1 MIIKSRKIL
10 YKDWIYTWLIE
21 KKDYIKES
29 TYANYSNN
37 IFNHIIPK
45 LGNYTLNEINHK
57 VIQDFLLELSKSGRK
72 DNTGGLSEKTIKDIT
87 IIVNGSIKKGINEGK
102 IKHIELSFNYPKD
115 NKEKKIYILKKHEN
129 NKITN
134 YVLDNKNK
142 KNIWFLIS
150 LYSGIRI
157 GELCA
162 LQWKD
167 IDFKNNKLI
176 ISKTIQRVYI
186 KDKDKNVSKVI
197 ITTPKTKNANREI
210 PINKDFIE
218 LLKPLKTDK
227 ENYILSNNDKYIEPR
242 TYRKYFNKKLKELK
256 IKHFNF
262 HSLRHTFAT
271 NCISLGCDY
280 KTVSELLG
288 HANVNITLNL
298 YVHPRYSQKK
308 KWIDLVSKVFQEKVN
323 KWLFLFAIIFLESV
337 L

>member
-1 MIIKSRKIL
+1 MKIRKIL
-10 YKDWIYTWLIE
+10 YKDWIYEWLIE

-45 LGNYTLNEINHK
+45 LGNYHLNQINHK
-57 VIQDFLLELSKSGRK
+57 IIQDFLLELSKNGRK

-87 IIVNGSIKKGINEGK
+87 IIVKGSIKKAINENK
-102 IKHIELSFNYPKD
+102 IKYIELSFNYPKD
-115 NKEKKIYILKKHEN
+115 NKDKNIYILTKHEQ

-134 YVLDNKNK
+134 YVLNNCNS
-142 KNIWFLIS
+142 KNIGLLIS

-167 IDFKNNKLI
+167 VDFKNNKLT
-176 ISKTIQRVYI
+176 ISKTIQRIYI
-186 KDKDKNVSKVI
+186 KDKDNNISKIIVS
-197 ITTPKTKNANREI
+197 TPKTKNANREI
-210 PINKDFIE
+210 PINKDFLEI
-218 LLKPLKTDK
+218 LKKLKSEKD
-227 ENYILSNNDKYIEPR
+227 NYILSNTSKYVEPR
-242 TYRKYFNKKLKELK
+242 TYRKYFNKVLRELK
-256 IKHFNF
+256 IKQFNF

-308 KWIDLVSKVFQEKVN
+308 KCIDLISKIFQEKAA
-323 KWLFLFAIIFLESV
+323 K
-337 L
+337 

>member
-1 MIIKSRKIL
+1 MLIKSKKIF
-10 YKDWIYTWLIE
+10 YKDWIYSWLIE

-37 IFNHIIPK
+37 IFNHIIPN
-45 LGNYTLNEINHK
+45 LGDYKLNELNHRI
-57 VIQDFLLELSKSGRK
+57 IQDFLLELSKTGRK
-72 DNTGGLSEKTIKDIT
+72 NGSGGLSEKTIKDIT
-87 IIVNGSIKKGINEGK
+87 IIVKGSIKKGINEDK
-102 IKHIELSFNYPKD
+102 IKHIELTFNYPKE
-115 NKEKKIYILKKHEN
+115 NKDKSIYILTKHEQ
-129 NKITN
+129 NKLTN
-134 YVLDNKNK
+134 YVLNNLTSR
-142 KNIWFLIS
+142 NVGILLS

-176 ISKTIQRVYI
+176 ISKTVQRIYI
-186 KDKDKNVSKVI
+186 KDKDKNISKVI
-197 ITTPKTKNANREI
+197 ITSPKTKNANREI

-218 LLKPLKTDK
+218 ILKKIKSDN
-227 ENYILSNNDKYIEPR
+227 EYYIISNSEKYIEPR
-242 TYRKYFNKKLKELK
+242 TYRKYFNKVLKEKK

-271 NCISLGCDY
+271 NCITLGCDY

-308 KWIDLVSKVFQEKVN
+308 KCIDLVSKIFQEKAN
-323 KWLFLFAIIFLESV
+323 K
-337 L
+337 

>member
-1 MIIKSRKIL
+1 MLLKNKKIL
-10 YKDWIYTWLIE
+10 YKDWIYTWLLE

-45 LGNYTLNEINHK
+45 LGNYYLNELNHK
-57 VIQDFLLELSKSGRK
+57 VIQDFLLELSKNGRK
-72 DNTGGLSEKTIKDIT
+72 DNNGGLAEKTIKDIT
-87 IIVNGSIKKGINEGK
+87 IIIKGSIKKGINEDK
-102 IKHIELSFNYPKD
+102 IKHIELTFNYPKD
-115 NKEKKIYILKKHEN
+115 NKESKLYVLTKREQ

-134 YVLDNKNK
+134 YVLENINS
-142 KNIWFLIS
+142 KNIGLLIS

-162 LQWKD
+162 LRWED
-167 IDFKNNKLI
+167 VDFKKNCVTIN
-176 ISKTIQRVYI
+176 KTIQRVYI
-186 KDKDKNVSKVI
+186 KDKDKNISKVI

-210 PINKDFIE
+210 PINKDFLEI
-218 LLKPLKTDK
+218 LKKVKSDK
-227 ENYILSNNDKYIEPR
+227 NHYILTGNEKYIEPR
-242 TYRKYFNKKLKELK
+242 TYRKYFNKVLDELK

-271 NCISLGCDY
+271 NCISLGVDY

-308 KWIDLVSKVFQEKVN
+308 KCIDLVCKVFQEKV
-323 KWLFLFAIIFLESV
+323 V
-337 L
+337 

>member
-10 YKDWIYTWLIE
+10 YKDWIYAWLIE

-57 VIQDFLLELSKSGRK
+57 IIQDFLLELSKSGRK

-87 IIVNGSIKKGINEGK
+87 IIVKGSIKKGINEGK

-115 NKEKKIYILKKHEN
+115 NKEKKIYILTKHEQ

-134 YVLDNKNK
+134 YVLDNTNT
-142 KNIWFLIS
+142 KNIGFLIS

-167 IDFKNNKLI
+167 IDFKNNKLMI
-176 ISKTIQRVYI
+176 TKTIQRVYI
-186 KDKDKNVSKVI
+186 KDKDKSISKVI

-210 PINKDFIE
+210 PINKDFLEII
-218 LLKPLKTDK
+218 KSLKTNKD
-227 ENYILSNNDKYIEPR
+227 NYILSNSDKYIEPR
-242 TYRKYFNKKLKELK
+242 TYRKYFNKILKELK

-308 KWIDLVSKVFQEKVN
+308 KCIDLVSKIFQEKV
-323 KWLFLFAIIFLESV
+323 KK
-337 L
+337 

>member
-1 MIIKSRKIL
+1 MIIKSKKIF
-10 YKDWIYTWLIE
+10 YKDWIYSWLIE

-57 VIQDFLLELSKSGRK
+57 IIQDFLLELSKNGRK

-87 IIVNGSIKKGINEGK
+87 IIVKGSIKKGINEGK

-115 NKEKKIYILKKHEN
+115 NKEKSIYVLTKYEQ

-134 YVLDNKNK
+134 YVLDNRNT
-142 KNIWFLIS
+142 KNIGFLIS

-167 IDFKNNKLI
+167 IDFKNNKLM

-186 KDKDKNVSKVI
+186 KDKDKSISKVI

-227 ENYILSNNDKYIEPR
+227 DNYILSNNDKYIEPR
-242 TYRKYFNKKLKELK
+242 TYRKYFNKILNELK

-271 NCISLGCDY
+271 NCISLGCDC

-308 KWIDLVSKVFQEKVN
+308 KCIDLVSKVFQEKVN
-323 KWLFLFAIIFLESV
+323 K
-337 L
+337 

>member
-1 MIIKSRKIL
+1 MLLKSKKIL
-10 YKDWIYTWLIE
+10 YKDWIYTWLLE

-45 LGNYTLNEINHK
+45 LGNYYLNELNHK
-57 VIQDFLLELSKSGRK
+57 VIQDFLLELSKNGRK
-72 DNTGGLSEKTIKDIT
+72 DNNGGLAEKTIKDIT
-87 IIVNGSIKKGINEGK
+87 IIIKGSIKKGINEDK
-102 IKHIELSFNYPKD
+102 IKHIELTFNYPKD
-115 NKEKKIYILKKHEN
+115 NKENKLYVLTKREQ

-134 YVLDNKNK
+134 YVLE
-142 KNIWFLIS
+142 NINSRNIGLLIS

-162 LQWKD
+162 LRWED
-167 IDFKNNKLI
+167 VDFKKNCLTIN
-176 ISKTIQRVYI
+176 KTIQRVYI
-186 KDKDKNVSKVI
+186 KDKDKNISKVI

-210 PINKDFIE
+210 PINKDFLEI
-218 LLKPLKTDK
+218 LKKVKSDK
-227 ENYILSNNDKYIEPR
+227 KHYILTGNEKYIEPR
-242 TYRKYFNKKLKELK
+242 TYRKYFNKILAELR

-271 NCISLGCDY
+271 NCISLGVDY

-308 KWIDLVSKVFQEKVN
+308 KCIDLVCKVFQEKV
-323 KWLFLFAIIFLESV
+323 V
-337 L
+337 

>member
-1 MIIKSRKIL
+1 MLLKNKKIL
-10 YKDWIYTWLIE
+10 YKDWIYTWLLE

-45 LGNYTLNEINHK
+45 LGNYYLNELNHK
-57 VIQDFLLELSKSGRK
+57 VIQDFLLELSKNGRK
-72 DNTGGLSEKTIKDIT
+72 DNNGGLAEKTIKDIT
-87 IIVNGSIKKGINEGK
+87 IIIKGSIKKGINEDK
-102 IKHIELSFNYPKD
+102 IKHIELTFNYPKD
-115 NKEKKIYILKKHEN
+115 NKENKLYVLTKREQ

-134 YVLDNKNK
+134 YVLE
-142 KNIWFLIS
+142 NINSRNIGLLIS

-162 LQWKD
+162 LKWED
-167 IDFKNNKLI
+167 VDFKKNCLTIN
-176 ISKTIQRVYI
+176 KTIQRVYI
-186 KDKDKNVSKVI
+186 KDKNKNISKVI

-210 PINKDFIE
+210 PINKDFLEI
-218 LLKPLKTDK
+218 LKKVKSDK
-227 ENYILSNNDKYIEPR
+227 NHYILTGNEKYIEPR
-242 TYRKYFNKKLKELK
+242 TYRKYFNKVLAKLK

-271 NCISLGCDY
+271 NCISLGVDY

-308 KWIDLVSKVFQEKVN
+308 KCIDLVCKVFQEKV
-323 KWLFLFAIIFLESV
+323 I
-337 L
+337 

>member
-1 MIIKSRKIL
+1 MLLKSKKIL
-10 YKDWIYTWLIE
+10 YKDWIYTWLLE

-45 LGNYTLNEINHK
+45 LGNYYLNELNHK
-57 VIQDFLLELSKSGRK
+57 VIQDFLLELSKNGRK
-72 DNTGGLSEKTIKDIT
+72 DNTGGLAEKTIKDIT
-87 IIVNGSIKKGINEGK
+87 IIIKGSIKKGINEDK
-102 IKHIELSFNYPKD
+102 IKHIELTFNYPKD
-115 NKEKKIYILKKHEN
+115 NKENKLYVLTKREQ

-134 YVLDNKNK
+134 YVLE
-142 KNIWFLIS
+142 NINSRNIGLLIS

-162 LQWKD
+162 LRWED
-167 IDFKNNKLI
+167 VDFKKNCLTIN
-176 ISKTIQRVYI
+176 KTIQRVYI
-186 KDKDKNVSKVI
+186 KDKNKNISKVI

-210 PINKDFIE
+210 PINKDFLE
-218 LLKPLKTDK
+218 VLKKVKSDK
-227 ENYILSNNDKYIEPR
+227 EHYILTGNEKYIEPR
-242 TYRKYFNKKLKELK
+242 TYRKYFNKILDELK

-262 HSLRHTFAT
+262 HSLWHTFAT
-271 NCISLGCDY
+271 NCISLGVDY

-308 KWIDLVSKVFQEKVN
+308 KCIDLVCKVFQEKV
-323 KWLFLFAIIFLESV
+323 I
-337 L
+337 

>member
-1 MIIKSRKIL
+1 MILKSKKIL
-10 YKDWIYTWLIE
+10 YKDWIYTWLLE

-45 LGNYTLNEINHK
+45 LGNYYLNELNHK
-57 VIQDFLLELSKSGRK
+57 VIQDFLLELSKNGRK
-72 DNTGGLSEKTIKDIT
+72 DNNGGLAEKTIKDIT
-87 IIVNGSIKKGINEGK
+87 IIIKGSIKKGINEDK
-102 IKHIELSFNYPKD
+102 IKHIELTFNYPKD
-115 NKEKKIYILKKHEN
+115 NKENKLYVLTKREQ

-134 YVLDNKNK
+134 YVLE
-142 KNIWFLIS
+142 NINSRNIGLLIS

-162 LQWKD
+162 LRWED
-167 IDFKNNKLI
+167 VDFKKNCLTIN
-176 ISKTIQRVYI
+176 KTIQRVYI
-186 KDKDKNVSKVI
+186 KDKNKNISKVI

-210 PINKDFIE
+210 PINKDFLEI
-218 LLKPLKTDK
+218 LKKIKSDK
-227 ENYILSNNDKYIEPR
+227 KNYILTGNEKYIEPR
-242 TYRKYFNKKLKELK
+242 TYRKYFNKVLDELK

-271 NCISLGCDY
+271 NCISLGVDY

-308 KWIDLVSKVFQEKVN
+308 KCIDLVCKVFQEKV
-323 KWLFLFAIIFLESV
+323 V
-337 L
+337 

>member
-1 MIIKSRKIL
+1 MLLKSKKIL
-10 YKDWIYTWLIE
+10 YKDWIYTWLLE

-45 LGNYTLNEINHK
+45 LGNYYLNELNHK
-57 VIQDFLLELSKSGRK
+57 VIQDFLLELSKNGRK
-72 DNTGGLSEKTIKDIT
+72 DNTGGLAEKTIKDIT
-87 IIVNGSIKKGINEGK
+87 IIIKGSIKKGINEDK
-102 IKHIELSFNYPKD
+102 IKHIELTFNYPKD
-115 NKEKKIYILKKHEN
+115 NKENKLYVLTKREQ

-134 YVLDNKNK
+134 YVLE
-142 KNIWFLIS
+142 NINSRNIGLLIS

-162 LQWKD
+162 LKWED
-167 IDFKNNKLI
+167 VDFKKNCLTIN
-176 ISKTIQRVYI
+176 KTIQRVYI
-186 KDKDKNVSKVI
+186 KDKNKNISKVI

-210 PINKDFIE
+210 PINKDFLEI
-218 LLKPLKTDK
+218 LKKVKSDK
-227 ENYILSNNDKYIEPR
+227 KHYVLTGSEKYIEPR
-242 TYRKYFNKKLKELK
+242 TYRKYFNKVLNELK

-271 NCISLGCDY
+271 NCISLGVDY

-308 KWIDLVSKVFQEKVN
+308 KCIDLVCKVFQEKV
-323 KWLFLFAIIFLESV
+323 V
-337 L
+337 

>member
-1 MIIKSRKIL
+1 MLLKNKKIL
-10 YKDWIYTWLIE
+10 YKDWIYIWLLE

-45 LGNYTLNEINHK
+45 LGNYYLNELNHK
-57 VIQDFLLELSKSGRK
+57 VIQDFLLELSKNGRK
-72 DNTGGLSEKTIKDIT
+72 DNTGGLAEKTIKDIT
-87 IIVNGSIKKGINEGK
+87 IIIKGSIKKGINEDK
-102 IKHIELSFNYPKD
+102 IKHIELTFNYPKD
-115 NKEKKIYILKKHEN
+115 NKENKLYVLTKREQ

-134 YVLDNKNK
+134 YVLE
-142 KNIWFLIS
+142 NINSRNIGLLIS

-162 LQWKD
+162 LRWED
-167 IDFKNNKLI
+167 VDFKKNCLTIN
-176 ISKTIQRVYI
+176 KTIQRVYI
-186 KDKDKNVSKVI
+186 KDKDKNISKII

-210 PINKDFIE
+210 PINKDFLEI
-218 LLKPLKTDK
+218 LKKVKSDK
-227 ENYILSNNDKYIEPR
+227 KHYILTGNEKYIEPR
-242 TYRKYFNKKLKELK
+242 TYRKYFNKVLDKLK

-271 NCISLGCDY
+271 NCISLGVDY

-308 KWIDLVSKVFQEKVN
+308 KCIDLVCKVFQEKV
-323 KWLFLFAIIFLESV
+323 V
-337 L
+337 

>member
-1 MIIKSRKIL
+1 MLLKSKKIL
-10 YKDWIYTWLIE
+10 YKDWIYTWLLE

-45 LGNYTLNEINHK
+45 LGNYYLNELNHK
-57 VIQDFLLELSKSGRK
+57 VIQDFLLELSKNGRK
-72 DNTGGLSEKTIKDIT
+72 DNNGGLAEKTIKDIT
-87 IIVNGSIKKGINEGK
+87 IIIKGSIKKGINEDK
-102 IKHIELSFNYPKD
+102 IKHIELTFNYPKD
-115 NKEKKIYILKKHEN
+115 NKENKLYVLTKREQ

-134 YVLDNKNK
+134 YVLE
-142 KNIWFLIS
+142 NINSRNIGLLIS

-162 LQWKD
+162 LKWED
-167 IDFKNNKLI
+167 VDFKKNCLTIN
-176 ISKTIQRVYI
+176 KTIQRVYI
-186 KDKDKNVSKVI
+186 KDKDKNISKVI

-210 PINKDFIE
+210 PINKDFLEI
-218 LLKPLKTDK
+218 LKKVKTDK
-227 ENYILSNNDKYIEPR
+227 KNYILTGNEKYIEPR
-242 TYRKYFNKKLKELK
+242 TYRKYFNKILDELK

-271 NCISLGCDY
+271 NCISLGVDY

-308 KWIDLVSKVFQEKVN
+308 KCIDLVCKVFQEKV
-323 KWLFLFAIIFLESV
+323 I
-337 L
+337 

>member
-1 MIIKSRKIL
+1 MLLKNKKIL
-10 YKDWIYTWLIE
+10 YKDWIYTWLLE

-45 LGNYTLNEINHK
+45 LGNYYLNELNHK
-57 VIQDFLLELSKSGRK
+57 VIQDFLLELSKNGRK
-72 DNTGGLSEKTIKDIT
+72 DNTGGLAEKTIKDIT
-87 IIVNGSIKKGINEGK
+87 IIIKGSIKKGINEDK
-102 IKHIELSFNYPKD
+102 IKHIELTFNYPKD
-115 NKEKKIYILKKHEN
+115 NKENKLYVLTKREQ

-134 YVLDNKNK
+134 YVLE
-142 KNIWFLIS
+142 NINSRNIGLLIS

-162 LQWKD
+162 LRWED
-167 IDFKNNKLI
+167 VDFKKNCLTIN
-176 ISKTIQRVYI
+176 KTIQRVYI
-186 KDKDKNVSKVI
+186 KDKDKNISKVI

-210 PINKDFIE
+210 PINKDFLEI
-218 LLKPLKTDK
+218 LKKVRLDK
-227 ENYILSNNDKYIEPR
+227 EHYILTGNEKYIEPR
-242 TYRKYFNKKLKELK
+242 TYRKYFNKILDELK

-271 NCISLGCDY
+271 NCISLGVDY

-308 KWIDLVSKVFQEKVN
+308 KCIDLVCKVFQGKV
-323 KWLFLFAIIFLESV
+323 I
-337 L
+337 

>member
-1 MIIKSRKIL
+1 MLLKSKKIL
-10 YKDWIYTWLIE
+10 YKDWIYTWLLE

-45 LGNYTLNEINHK
+45 LGNYYLNELNHK
-57 VIQDFLLELSKSGRK
+57 VIQDFLLELSKNGRK
-72 DNTGGLSEKTIKDIT
+72 DNNGGLAEKTIKDIT
-87 IIVNGSIKKGINEGK
+87 IIIKGSIKKGINEDK
-102 IKHIELSFNYPKD
+102 IKHIELTFNYPKD
-115 NKEKKIYILKKHEN
+115 NKENKLYVLTKREQ

-134 YVLDNKNK
+134 YVLE
-142 KNIWFLIS
+142 NINSRNIGLLIS

-162 LQWKD
+162 LRWED
-167 IDFKNNKLI
+167 VDFKKNCLTIN
-176 ISKTIQRVYI
+176 KTIQRVYI
-186 KDKDKNVSKVI
+186 KDKNKNISKVI

-210 PINKDFIE
+210 PINKDFLEI
-218 LLKPLKTDK
+218 LKKVKSDK
-227 ENYILSNNDKYIEPR
+227 KHYILTGNEKYIEPR
-242 TYRKYFNKKLKELK
+242 TYRKYFNKVLDELK

-271 NCISLGCDY
+271 NCISLGVDY

-308 KWIDLVSKVFQEKVN
+308 KCIDLVCKVFQEKV
-323 KWLFLFAIIFLESV
+323 V
-337 L
+337 

>member
-1 MIIKSRKIL
+1 MLLKSKKIL
-10 YKDWIYTWLIE
+10 YKDWIYTWLLE

-45 LGNYTLNEINHK
+45 LGNYYLNELNHK
-57 VIQDFLLELSKSGRK
+57 VIQDFLLELSKNGRK
-72 DNTGGLSEKTIKDIT
+72 DNTGGLAEKTIKDIT
-87 IIVNGSIKKGINEGK
+87 IIIKGSIKKGINEDK
-102 IKHIELSFNYPKD
+102 IKHIELTFNYPKD
-115 NKEKKIYILKKHEN
+115 NKENKLYVLTKREQ

-134 YVLDNKNK
+134 YVLE
-142 KNIWFLIS
+142 NINSRNVGLLIS

-162 LQWKD
+162 LKWED
-167 IDFKNNKLI
+167 VDFKKNCLTIN
-176 ISKTIQRVYI
+176 KTIQRVYI
-186 KDKDKNVSKVI
+186 KDKNKNISKVI

-210 PINKDFIE
+210 PINKDFLEI
-218 LLKPLKTDK
+218 LKKVKSDK
-227 ENYILSNNDKYIEPR
+227 KHYILTGNEKYIEPR
-242 TYRKYFNKKLKELK
+242 TYRKYFNKVLDELK

-271 NCISLGCDY
+271 NCISLGVDY

-308 KWIDLVSKVFQEKVN
+308 KCIDLVCKVFQEKV
-323 KWLFLFAIIFLESV
+323 V
-337 L
+337 

>member
-1 MIIKSRKIL
+1 MYNIFGKEFIMLLKNKKIL
-10 YKDWIYTWLIE
+10 YKDWIYIWLLE

-45 LGNYTLNEINHK
+45 LGNYYLNELNHK
-57 VIQDFLLELSKSGRK
+57 VIQDFLLELSKNGRK
-72 DNTGGLSEKTIKDIT
+72 DNTGGLAEKTIKDIT
-87 IIVNGSIKKGINEGK
+87 IIIKGSIKKGINEDK
-102 IKHIELSFNYPKD
+102 IKHIELTFNYPKD
-115 NKEKKIYILKKHEN
+115 NKENKLYVLTKREQ

-134 YVLDNKNK
+134 YVLE
-142 KNIWFLIS
+142 NINSRNIGLLIS

-162 LQWKD
+162 LRWED
-167 IDFKNNKLI
+167 VDFKKNCLTIN
-176 ISKTIQRVYI
+176 KTIQRVYI
-186 KDKDKNVSKVI
+186 KDKNKNISKVI

-210 PINKDFIE
+210 PINKDFLEI
-218 LLKPLKTDK
+218 LKKVKSDK
-227 ENYILSNNDKYIEPR
+227 KHYILTGNEKYIEPR
-242 TYRKYFNKKLKELK
+242 TYRKYFNKILDELK

-271 NCISLGCDY
+271 NCISLGVDY

-308 KWIDLVSKVFQEKVN
+308 KCIDLVCKVFQEKV
-323 KWLFLFAIIFLESV
+323 V
-337 L
+337 

>member
-1 MIIKSRKIL
+1 MLLKNKKIL
-10 YKDWIYTWLIE
+10 YKDWIYTWLLE

-45 LGNYTLNEINHK
+45 LGNYYLNELNHRI
-57 VIQDFLLELSKSGRK
+57 IQDFLLELSKNGRK
-72 DNTGGLSEKTIKDIT
+72 DNNGGLAEKTIKDIT
-87 IIVNGSIKKGINEGK
+87 IIIKGSIKKGINEDK
-102 IKHIELSFNYPKD
+102 IKHIELTFNYPKD
-115 NKEKKIYILKKHEN
+115 NKENKLYVLTKREQ

-134 YVLDNKNK
+134 YVLE
-142 KNIWFLIS
+142 NINSRNIGLLIS

-162 LQWKD
+162 LKWED
-167 IDFKNNKLI
+167 VDFKKNCLTIN
-176 ISKTIQRVYI
+176 KTIQRVYI
-186 KDKDKNVSKVI
+186 KDKNKNISKVI

-210 PINKDFIE
+210 PINKDFLEI
-218 LLKPLKTDK
+218 LKKVKSDK
-227 ENYILSNNDKYIEPR
+227 KHYILTGNEKYIEPR
-242 TYRKYFNKKLKELK
+242 TYRKYFNKVLDELK

-271 NCISLGCDY
+271 NCISLGVDY

-308 KWIDLVSKVFQEKVN
+308 KCIDLVCKVFQEKV
-323 KWLFLFAIIFLESV
+323 V
-337 L
+337 

>member
-1 MIIKSRKIL
+1 MLLKSKKIL
-10 YKDWIYTWLIE
+10 YKDWIYTWLLE

-45 LGNYTLNEINHK
+45 LGNYYLNELNHK
-57 VIQDFLLELSKSGRK
+57 VIQDFLLELSKNGRK
-72 DNTGGLSEKTIKDIT
+72 DNNGGLAEKTIKDIT
-87 IIVNGSIKKGINEGK
+87 IIIKGSIKKGINEDK
-102 IKHIELSFNYPKD
+102 IKHIELTFNYPKD
-115 NKEKKIYILKKHEN
+115 NKENKLYVLTKREQ

-134 YVLDNKNK
+134 YVLE
-142 KNIWFLIS
+142 NINSRNIGLLIS

-162 LQWKD
+162 LRWED
-167 IDFKNNKLI
+167 VDFKKNCLTIN
-176 ISKTIQRVYI
+176 KTIQRVYI
-186 KDKDKNVSKVI
+186 KDKNKNISKVI

-210 PINKDFIE
+210 PINKDFLEI
-218 LLKPLKTDK
+218 LKKVKSDK
-227 ENYILSNNDKYIEPR
+227 EHYILTGNEKYIEPR
-242 TYRKYFNKKLKELK
+242 TYRKYFNKVLDELK

-271 NCISLGCDY
+271 NCISLGVDY

-308 KWIDLVSKVFQEKVN
+308 KCIDLVCKVFQEKV
-323 KWLFLFAIIFLESV
+323 I
-337 L
+337 

>member
-1 MIIKSRKIL
+1 MLLKNKKIL
-10 YKDWIYTWLIE
+10 YKDWIYTWLLE

-45 LGNYTLNEINHK
+45 LGNYYLNELNHK
-57 VIQDFLLELSKSGRK
+57 VIQDFLLELSKNGRK
-72 DNTGGLSEKTIKDIT
+72 DNTGGLAEKTIKDIT
-87 IIVNGSIKKGINEGK
+87 IIIKGSIKKGINEDK
-102 IKHIELSFNYPKD
+102 IKHIELTFNYPKD
-115 NKEKKIYILKKHEN
+115 NNKENKLYVLTKREQ

-134 YVLDNKNK
+134 YVLA
-142 KNIWFLIS
+142 NINSRNIGLLIS

-162 LQWKD
+162 LRWED
-167 IDFKNNKLI
+167 VDFKKNCLTIN
-176 ISKTIQRVYI
+176 KTIQRVYI
-186 KDKDKNVSKVI
+186 KDKDKNISKVI

-210 PINKDFIE
+210 PINKDFLEI
-218 LLKPLKTDK
+218 LKKVRLDK
-227 ENYILSNNDKYIEPR
+227 EHYILTGNEKYIEPR
-242 TYRKYFNKKLKELK
+242 TYRKYFNKILDELK

-271 NCISLGCDY
+271 NCISLGVDY

-308 KWIDLVSKVFQEKVN
+308 KCIDLVCKVFQGKV
-323 KWLFLFAIIFLESV
+323 I
-337 L
+337 

>member
-10 YKDWIYTWLIE
+10 YKDWIYAWLVE

-57 VIQDFLLELSKSGRK
+57 IIQDFLLELSKNGRK

-87 IIVNGSIKKGINEGK
+87 IIVKGSIKKGINEGK

-115 NKEKKIYILKKHEN
+115 NKEKSIYILTKYEQ

-134 YVLDNKNK
+134 YVLDNRNT
-142 KNIWFLIS
+142 KNIGFLIS

-167 IDFKNNKLI
+167 IDFKNNKLM

-186 KDKDKNVSKVI
+186 KDKDKSISKVI

-210 PINKDFIE
+210 PVNKDFLEII
-218 LLKPLKTDK
+218 KSLKTDK
-227 ENYILSNNDKYIEPR
+227 DNYILSNSDKYIEPR
-242 TYRKYFNKKLKELK
+242 TYRKYFNKILKELK

-308 KWIDLVSKVFQEKVN
+308 KCIDLVSKIFQEKV
-323 KWLFLFAIIFLESV
+323 KK
-337 L
+337 

>member
-10 YKDWIYTWLIE
+10 YKDWIYVWLIE

-57 VIQDFLLELSKSGRK
+57 IIQDFLLELSKNGRK

-87 IIVNGSIKKGINEGK
+87 IIVKGSIKKGINEGK
-102 IKHIELSFNYPKD
+102 IKHIELSFNYPRD
-115 NKEKKIYILKKHEN
+115 NKEKKIYILTKHEQ

-134 YVLDNKNK
+134 YVLDNINAKNVG
-142 KNIWFLIS
+142 FLIS

-167 IDFKNNKLI
+167 IDFKNNKLM

-186 KDKDKNVSKVI
+186 KDKDKNISKII

-210 PINKDFIE
+210 PINKDFLEII
-218 LLKPLKTDK
+218 KSLKTDK
-227 ENYILSNNDKYIEPR
+227 DNYILSNSDKYIEPR
-242 TYRKYFNKKLKELK
+242 TYRKYFNKILKELK

-308 KWIDLVSKVFQEKVN
+308 KCIDLVSKIFQEKV
-323 KWLFLFAIIFLESV
+323 KK
-337 L
+337 

>member
-1 MIIKSRKIL
+1 MLLKNKKIL
-10 YKDWIYTWLIE
+10 YKDWIYTWLLE

-45 LGNYTLNEINHK
+45 LGNYYLNELNHK
-57 VIQDFLLELSKSGRK
+57 VIQDFLLELSKNGRK
-72 DNTGGLSEKTIKDIT
+72 DNNGGLAEKTIKDIT
-87 IIVNGSIKKGINEGK
+87 IIIKGSIKKGINEDK
-102 IKHIELSFNYPKD
+102 IKHIELTFNYPKD
-115 NKEKKIYILKKHEN
+115 NKENRLYVLTKREQ

-134 YVLDNKNK
+134 YILE
-142 KNIWFLIS
+142 NINSRNIGLLIS

-162 LQWKD
+162 LKWED
-167 IDFKNNKLI
+167 VDFKKNCLTIN
-176 ISKTIQRVYI
+176 KTIQRVYI
-186 KDKDKNVSKVI
+186 KDKNKNISKVI

-210 PINKDFIE
+210 PINKDFLEI
-218 LLKPLKTDK
+218 LKKVKTDK
-227 ENYILSNNDKYIEPR
+227 KNYILTGNEKYIEPR
-242 TYRKYFNKKLKELK
+242 TYRKYFNKILDELK

-271 NCISLGCDY
+271 NCISLGVDY

-308 KWIDLVSKVFQEKVN
+308 KCIDLVCKVFQEKV
-323 KWLFLFAIIFLESV
+323 V
-337 L
+337 

>member
-1 MIIKSRKIL
+1 MLLKNKKIL
-10 YKDWIYTWLIE
+10 YKDWIYTWLLE

-45 LGNYTLNEINHK
+45 LGNYYLNELNHK
-57 VIQDFLLELSKSGRK
+57 VIQDFLLELSKNGRK
-72 DNTGGLSEKTIKDIT
+72 DNTGGLAEKTIKDIT
-87 IIVNGSIKKGINEGK
+87 IIIKGSIKKGINEDK
-102 IKHIELSFNYPKD
+102 IKHIELTFNYPKD
-115 NKEKKIYILKKHEN
+115 NKENKLYVLTKREQ

-134 YVLDNKNK
+134 YVLE
-142 KNIWFLIS
+142 NINSRNIGLLIS

-162 LQWKD
+162 LRWED
-167 IDFKNNKLI
+167 VDFKKNCLTIN
-176 ISKTIQRVYI
+176 KTIQRVYI
-186 KDKDKNVSKVI
+186 KDKNKNISKVI

-210 PINKDFIE
+210 PINKDFLEI
-218 LLKPLKTDK
+218 LKKVKSDK
-227 ENYILSNNDKYIEPR
+227 EHYILTCNERYIEPR
-242 TYRKYFNKKLKELK
+242 TYRKYFNKILDELK

-271 NCISLGCDY
+271 NCISLGVDY

-308 KWIDLVSKVFQEKVN
+308 KCIDLVCKVFQEKV
-323 KWLFLFAIIFLESV
+323 V
-337 L
+337 

>member
-57 VIQDFLLELSKSGRK
+57 IIQDFLLELSKSGRK

-87 IIVNGSIKKGINEGK
+87 IIVKGSIKKGINEGK

-115 NKEKKIYILKKHEN
+115 NKEKSIYILTKHEQ

-134 YVLDNKNK
+134 YVLDNRNT
-142 KNIWFLIS
+142 KNIGFLIS

-167 IDFKNNKLI
+167 IDFKNNKLM

-186 KDKDKNVSKVI
+186 KDKDKSISKVI

-227 ENYILSNNDKYIEPR
+227 DNYILSSNDKYIEPR
-242 TYRKYFNKKLKELK
+242 T
-256 IKHFNF
+256 
-262 HSLRHTFAT
+262 
-271 NCISLGCDY
+271 
-280 KTVSELLG
+280 
-288 HANVNITLNL
+288 
-298 YVHPRYSQKK
+298 
-308 KWIDLVSKVFQEKVN
+308 
-323 KWLFLFAIIFLESV
+323 
-337 L
+337 

>member
-1 MIIKSRKIL
+1 MYNILGKEFIMLLKRKKIL
-10 YKDWIYTWLIE
+10 YKDWIYTWLLE

-45 LGNYTLNEINHK
+45 LGNYYLNELNHK
-57 VIQDFLLELSKSGRK
+57 VIQDFLLELSKNGRK
-72 DNTGGLSEKTIKDIT
+72 DNTGGLAEKTIKDIT
-87 IIVNGSIKKGINEGK
+87 IIIKGSIKKGINEDK
-102 IKHIELSFNYPKD
+102 IKHIELTFNYPKD
-115 NKEKKIYILKKHEN
+115 NKENKLYVLTKREQ

-134 YVLDNKNK
+134 YVLE
-142 KNIWFLIS
+142 NINSRNIGLLIS

-162 LQWKD
+162 LRWED
-167 IDFKNNKLI
+167 VDFKKNSLTIN
-176 ISKTIQRVYI
+176 KTIQRVYI
-186 KDKDKNVSKVI
+186 KDKNKNISKVI

-210 PINKDFIE
+210 PINKDFLEI
-218 LLKPLKTDK
+218 LKKVK
-227 ENYILSNNDKYIEPR
+227 SEKKNYILTGNEKYIEPR
-242 TYRKYFNKKLKELK
+242 TYRKYFNKILDELK

-271 NCISLGCDY
+271 NCISLGVDY

-308 KWIDLVSKVFQEKVN
+308 KCIDLVCKVFQEKV
-323 KWLFLFAIIFLESV
+323 V
-337 L
+337 

>member
-1 MIIKSRKIL
+1 MLLKNKKIL
-10 YKDWIYTWLIE
+10 YKDWIYTWLLE

-45 LGNYTLNEINHK
+45 LGNYYLNELNHK
-57 VIQDFLLELSKSGRK
+57 VIQDFLLELSKNGRK
-72 DNTGGLSEKTIKDIT
+72 DNTGGLAEKTIKDIT
-87 IIVNGSIKKGINEGK
+87 IIIKGSIKKGINEDK
-102 IKHIELSFNYPKD
+102 IKHIELTFNYPKD
-115 NKEKKIYILKKHEN
+115 NKENKLYVLTKREQ

-134 YVLDNKNK
+134 YVLE
-142 KNIWFLIS
+142 NINSRNIGLLIS

-162 LQWKD
+162 LRWED
-167 IDFKNNKLI
+167 VDFKKNCLTIN
-176 ISKTIQRVYI
+176 KTIQRVYI
-186 KDKDKNVSKVI
+186 KDKNKNISKVI

-210 PINKDFIE
+210 PINKDFLEI
-218 LLKPLKTDK
+218 LKKVKSDK
-227 ENYILSNNDKYIEPR
+227 KHYILTGNEKYIEPR
-242 TYRKYFNKKLKELK
+242 TYRKHFNKVLDELK

-271 NCISLGCDY
+271 NCISLGVDY

-308 KWIDLVSKVFQEKVN
+308 KCIDLVCKVFQEKV
-323 KWLFLFAIIFLESV
+323 I
-337 L
+337 